1 VRVRRPDLVLA
12 GAVVL
17 CLPMVPGVL
26 NGNITA
32 VSAGLR
38 LAGAIIICW
47 MAGGLLT
54 SIVDR
59 YSREVRRTQALR
71 LLAAA
76 RRTPAGPEATA
87 PTGPLAAEGQR

>member
-1 VRVRRPDLVLA
+1 VLA